1 MRIVFFLLLFINLIF
16 AAYIQWGPGASN
28 RVQLAAELHPERIK
42 PLSALPEPVGSA
54 AMTPAAVTPAAV
66 APAPVTPA
74 PVAPAPV
81 PPQPAAPA
89 PVAPGP
95 MVPPPTGVTPDNSAT
110 NVASSVP
117 ASAAP
122 VAPAT
127 CLEWGKFLGVE
138 HTRMEAAMA
147 RRQLDHDAQ
156 RIAVGKKSGYWVY
169 IPPLRNREH
178 AVRKMGELGR
188 LGLTNYYRVEDNG
201 QWNNAISMGF
211 FDDEDE
217 ADDLL
222 EELRGTG
229 VRSAVMG
236 KRSLEQIKFVLR
248 DPPQDVVEKM
258 KALKAEFPG
267 SELKTIEC
275 DARPKAR

>member
-16 AAYIQWGPGASN
+16 AAYIQWGPGASS

-54 AMTPAAVTPAAV
+54 AITPAPVT
-66 APAPVTPA
+66 PAPVTPA

-95 MVPPPTGVTPDNSAT
+95 MVPPPTGVTPDTSAPT

-122 VAPAT
+122 AAPAT

-138 HTRMEAAMA
+138 HARMEAAMA

>member
-16 AAYIQWGPGASN
+16 AAYIQWGPGASS

-42 PLSALPEPVGSA
+42 PLSALSEPIGSA
-54 AMTPAAVTPAAV
+54 AIT
-66 APAPVTPA
+66 PAPVTPA
-74 PVAPAPV
+74 PVTPAPVTPAPV
-81 PPQPAAPA
+81 PPQPAAP
-89 PVAPGP
+89 VAPGP
-95 MVPPPTGVTPDNSAT
+95 IVPAPTGVTPDTPAPT

-122 VAPAT
+122 AAPAT

>member
-16 AAYIQWGPGASN
+16 AAYIQWGPGASS

-42 PLSALPEPVGSA
+42 PLSALSEPIGSA
-54 AMTPAAVTPAAV
+54 AIT
-66 APAPVTPA
+66 PAPVTPA
-74 PVAPAPV
+74 PVTPAPVTPAPV
-81 PPQPAAPA
+81 PPQPAAP
-89 PVAPGP
+89 VAPGP
-95 MVPPPTGVTPDNSAT
+95 IVPAPTGVTPDTPAPT

-117 ASAAP
+117 ASTAPAAP
-122 VAPAT
+122 TT

-138 HTRMEAAMA
+138 HARMEAAMA

-156 RIAVGKKSGYWVY
+156 RIAVGKKSGYWIY

>member
-16 AAYIQWGPGASN
+16 AAYIQWGPGASS
-28 RVQLAAELHPERIK
+28 RVHLAAELHPERIK
-42 PLSALPEPVGSA
+42 PLSALPEPGGSA
-54 AMTPAAVTPAAV
+54 AMTPAA
-66 APAPVTPA
+66 VTPA

-138 HTRMEAAMA
+138 HARMEAAMA

-222 EELRGTG
+222 EELRSTG

>member
-54 AMTPAAVTPAAV
+54 AITPGTPSLLH
-66 APAPVTPA
+66 PYLPSPRL
-74 PVAPAPV
+74 PRPWLLDRWCL
-81 PPQPAAPA
+81 PPR
-89 PVAPGP
+89 VLHL
-95 MVPPPTGVTPDNSAT
+95 TTRTT

-138 HTRMEAAMA
+138 HARMEAAMA

>member
-16 AAYIQWGPGASN
+16 AAYIQWGPGASS
-28 RVQLAAELHPERIK
+28 RVHLAAELHPERIK

-66 APAPVTPA
+66 APAPV
-74 PVAPAPV
+74 

-89 PVAPGP
+89 PVAP
-95 MVPPPTGVTPDNSAT
+95 T

-122 VAPAT
+122 AAPAT

-138 HTRMEAAMA
+138 HARMEAAMA

>member
-16 AAYIQWGPGASN
+16 AAYIQWDPGASS
-28 RVQLAAELHPERIK
+28 RVQLAAEFHPEKIR
-42 PLSALPEPVGSA
+42 PLSALPESA
-54 AMTPAAVTPAAV
+54 ASASITS
-66 APAPVTPA
+66 APVTPA
-74 PVAPAPV
+74 PVTSAPINSAPVTPAPV
-81 PPQPAAPA
+81 TAAPA
-89 PVAPGP
+89 P
-95 MVPPPTGVTPDNSAT
+95 PPLAAVTPDIPAPAH
-110 NVASSVP
+110 VASSVP
-117 ASAAP
+117 SPTAP
-122 VAPAT
+122 AAPAT

-138 HTRMEAAMA
+138 HARIEAAMA
-147 RRQLDHDAQ
+147 RRQLNHEAQ
-156 RIAVGKKSGYWVY
+156 RVAVGKKTGYWVY
-169 IPPLRNREH
+169 IPPLRNSDH

-188 LGLTNYYRVEDNG
+188 LGLNNYYRVEDNG

-222 EELRGTG
+222 EELRRTG

-248 DPPQDVVEKM
+248 DPPQDVIEKM

-267 SELKTIEC
+267 SELKTLEC